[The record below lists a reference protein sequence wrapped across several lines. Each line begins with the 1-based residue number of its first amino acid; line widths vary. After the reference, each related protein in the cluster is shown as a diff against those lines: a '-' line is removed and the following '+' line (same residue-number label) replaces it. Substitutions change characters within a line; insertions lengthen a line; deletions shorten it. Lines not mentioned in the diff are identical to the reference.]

1 MKIFTKGFIV
11 AVLVSSH
18 VAGFAAVGAIG
29 DSFPANNS
37 GFGAEPAKVE
47 DVIHIKSSEQLS
59 HTDFVR
65 GPAYAAAAKNRII
78 SVKLVKPSSLLKGA
92 AGYQLREK
100 QMPTLS
106 AYPNPTRGVTT
117 LSLTQV
123 GSDNYKIRISNT
135 IGKVVQT
142 IELKDLDN
150 ATEIP
155 LNLSHLPSGIYFY
168 SLLINEK
175 MVETKRLVLQR

>member
-1 MKIFTKGFIV
+1 MKIFTKGFVV
-11 AVLVSSH
+11 AILVSSH
-18 VAGFAAVGAIG
+18 VAGFAAAGAKG
-29 DSFPANNS
+29 DNFPANNS
-37 GFGAEPAKVE
+37 GFGTEPAKIEAV
-47 DVIHIKSSEQLS
+47 VHLTSSEQLA

-65 GPAYAAAAKNRII
+65 VPAYAEAAKKAINTG
-78 SVKLVKPSSLLKGA
+78 KLAKPSSLLKGA
-92 AGYQLREK
+92 AGYQFREK
-100 QMPTLS
+100 SMPTLS

-117 LSLTQV
+117 LSLNQI
-123 GSDNYKIRISNT
+123 GNDNYKIRISNT